1 MSEMQISPKVSY
13 FMKKLSIDYSNVL
26 SFINKDEVASY
37 EQMCNEALN
46 KLLSK
51 TGKGNDFVGWVD
63 YPANISENELTRI
76 INAKNKIVSQSECLV
91 VVGIGGSYLG
101 AKAVIEA
108 LNNYFNK
115 SNLKIVFVGNNMSSQ
130 YMKEVTEYLKTV
142 DFSVNVISKS
152 GKTLEPALGFRF
164 VENILKEKYSDYQER
179 VFVTTSNENSILH
192 DLAVKEGYEEF
203 YIPKNIGGRYSVFT
217 AVGLLPI
224 ACAGYDIYEFV
235 KGALASYEYF
245 VNTQFNENDCLQYAS
260 IRNILYKNNKLMELL
275 VTFEPKLRYV
285 GEWWKQLF
293 GESEGKE
300 SKGIFPASLIYSTDL
315 HSLGQYVQDGERM
328 LFETY
333 INIENPVSDIA
344 VEENEENLDELNYL
358 AGKTID
364 YIKNQAT
371 KGTILAHV
379 TGGVPCIVLNVE
391 KLDEFNI
398 GYLLYFFMLACGIS
412 GYLLDVNPFDQEGVE
427 AYKKNMFAL
436 LGKK

>member
-1 MSEMQISPKVSY
+1 M
-13 FMKKLSIDYSNVL
+13 
-26 SFINKDEVASY
+26 
-37 EQMCNEALN
+37 
-46 KLLSK
+46 
-51 TGKGNDFVGWVD
+51 
-63 YPANISENELTRI
+63 
-76 INAKNKIVSQSECLV
+76 V

-260 IRNILYKNNKLMELL
+260 IINIIYKNNKLMELL

-398 GYLLYFFMLACGIS
+398 GYLLMLDCGIS